1 LRVPKIPRGK
11 KSISV
16 AHIHELQNWGLDTF
30 SPEVRDIH
38 WSSVKEN
45 NWLNAHVFEQIQSN
59 GEMYQILKYASV
71 AAVYPL

>member
-1 LRVPKIPRGK
+1 MADVMIL
-11 KSISV
+11 
-16 AHIHELQNWGLDTF
+16 
-30 SPEVRDIH
+30 H

-71 AAVYPL
+71 AAVYLL